1 MKLMCAMWAF
11 EWRFELASVFALF
24 RERSFQKDTI
34 PKPGGLGSLCTREA
48 RGVGLV
54 FIEYS
59 MNFQW
64 LFDSSSMLAQMRYGR

>member
-34 PKPGGLGSLCTREA
+34 PKPGGLGSGKVHEGYAVRCLSGACPVSVRDLSGATWKRHFSA
-48 RGVGLV
+48 
-54 FIEYS
+54 F
-59 MNFQW
+59 
-64 LFDSSSMLAQMRYGR
+64 